1 MFSNKGTTSAL
12 WKSLAIEFQ
21 GQIIVAQ
28 ARDTETAV
36 VKEFN
41 VDKYP
46 TLVVLPGGSAPG
58 IVYSGAMEPDP
69 LNKFLS
75 EYAPVANA
83 EESPVKKSP
92 FKPKQEPLGMY
103 ITKLYS

>member
-12 WKSLAIEFQ
+12 WKSLAIEFHE
-21 GQIIVAQ
+21 QIIVAQ
-28 ARDTETAV
+28 ARDTQNAV

-58 IVYSGAMEPDP
+58 IVYSGAMERDP
-69 LNKFLS
+69 IYKFLS
-75 EYAPVANA
+75 EYVRVAKD
-83 EESPVKKSP
+83 EEPPMKEPPVKQ
-92 FKPKQEPLGMY
+92 KQEPLGTY
-103 ITKLYS
+103 TAFSRL

>member
-1 MFSNKGTTSAL
+1 MFSNKGTTSPL
-12 WKSLAIEFQ
+12 WKSLAIEFHE
-21 GQIIVAQ
+21 QIIVAQ

-46 TLVVLPGGSAPG
+46 TVVVLPGGSAPG

-69 LNKFLS
+69 LKKFLS
-75 EYAPVANA
+75 EHAPPPKAA

-92 FKPKQEPLGMY
+92 VKQKQEPLGIY
-103 ITKLYS
+103 AA